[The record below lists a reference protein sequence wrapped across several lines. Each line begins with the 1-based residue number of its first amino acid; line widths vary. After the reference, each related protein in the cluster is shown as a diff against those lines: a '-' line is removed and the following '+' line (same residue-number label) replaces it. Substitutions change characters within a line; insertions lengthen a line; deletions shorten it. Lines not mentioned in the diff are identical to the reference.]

1 MTSTPMSVRRPG
13 EPVPDL
19 LDYRVVHRAMTV
31 DLRKLATAAAQL
43 VDRPDPKRMAALRH
57 YLNAVSHEIV
67 SHHQVEDDHVWP
79 FLEAIAGH
87 RTALVP
93 LTEDHERLDPL
104 LHRAGELAAREQ
116 SSPELAA
123 VLRELADLLARH
135 VSDEERDVF
144 PIITDYLRVEDYQ
157 RMQQQFRKNLRPS
170 LLPFLVPW
178 VLGHATAEERPAM
191 LAEAGWPLRLLNT
204 LFEPRFRSRAELLF
218 GGLSRRDRRVIAIMR
233 GLSRVHV
240 AVKRATGGR
249 VARRWL
255 GGSDLVL
262 LTTVGRRTGRPRTV
276 TLGALRDGADFLVAA
291 SYGGVDREPPW
302 WLNLIANPRAELEV
316 GGERFPVT
324 AEKVSDAERPTVW
337 ARFVRAYAG
346 FETTY
351 QARVRREI
359 ALVRLRREA

>member
-1 MTSTPMSVRRPG
+1 MSVRRPG

-87 RTALVP
+87 RTALVS

-104 LHRAGELAAREQ
+104 LHRAGELAARIR

-144 PIITDYLRVEDYQ
+144 PIITDFVRVEDYQ
-157 RMQQQFRKNLRPS
+157 RMQQQFRRNLRPS

-178 VLGHATAEERPAM
+178 VLGHAAAEERRAM
-191 LAEAGWPLRLLNT
+191 LAEAGWPLRLLHR
-204 LFEPRFRSRAELLF
+204 LFEPRFRARAELVF
-218 GGLSRRDRRVIAIMR
+218 GGLSRPDRRVIAIMR
-233 GLSRVHV
+233 AQQG
-240 AVKRATGGR
+240 
-249 VARRWL
+249 ARR
-255 GGSDLVL
+255 GQARH
-262 LTTVGRRTGRPRTV
+262 RRTRRPALARRQRPRSSHHRRPANGPAAHRHADGAARRRRLPRRRVPRWGRPRAAV
-276 TLGALRDGADFLVAA
+276 VAEP
-291 SYGGVDREPPW
+291 DREPARRTRGGRRPV
-302 WLNLIANPRAELEV
+302 PRHGREGRRRRAARVV
-316 GGERFPVT
+316 G
-324 AEKVSDAERPTVW
+324 A
-337 ARFVRAYAG
+337 VRRRLRRV
-346 FETTY
+346 ESY

-359 ALVRLRREA
+359 ALVRLRWEG